1 MLAFLNCNELLFT
14 ATDMPDYD
22 DRQKLEGE
30 DEEQAA
36 HYSKTLTR
44 TDLYGETKVY
54 VNRDIAH
61 ERIVIRTERDE
72 GKVTALE

>member
-1 MLAFLNCNELLFT
+1 
-14 ATDMPDYD
+14 MPDYD

-61 ERIVIRTERDE
+61 ERIVIKTEISA
-72 GKVTALE
+72 GKITAVE